1 MLGVALILAG
11 CGGSG
16 SGKWQQVQGAGFAY
30 DAPAAWTVSGAV
42 ATDGPVGRVEVVV
55 FRLLRPSEPSQRAA
69 TARELDRVAS
79 RLAAQL
85 KGSIVSRQ
93 FVPVGGLDARSYA
106 IRFGA
111 KVEEIT
117 FVLHGQREYQLLCR
131 RAAGGDDAPCA
142 ELLRSFRLG

>member
-16 SGKWQQVQGAGFAY
+16 SSKWQQVQGAGFTY
-30 DAPAAWTVSGAV
+30 QAPSAWTVAGAV
-42 ATDGPVGRVEVVV
+42 ATDGGVARVEVVV
-55 FRLLRPSEPSQRAA
+55 FHLLRPYDPSQRAA
-69 TARELDRVAS
+69 AARELDRVAA

-85 KGSIVSRQ
+85 KGSIASRQ
-93 FVPVGGLDARSYA
+93 FVPVGGLDSRSYA
-106 IRFGA
+106 IHFGG
-111 KVEEIT
+111 KVEQIT
-117 FVLHGQREYQLLCR
+117 FVLHEQREYQLLCR